1 MLPGVSDKSFVA
13 TWLFSW
19 FLGYF
24 GVDRFYLG
32 KVGTGVLKLIT
43 LGGCGI
49 WWLVDLILTL
59 AGAQRDKAGRR
70 LAGYDEHKKLAW
82 IVTGALVVLSAIT
95 SAITGGIGQV
105 ADQIGGEASVVEPT
119 TEDDTEPAP
128 EEQSD
133 EPVEETE
140 AAGDLGSRSNPA
152 PFGETVTFSEAGTDT
167 WSAFLSNA
175 VLDAT
180 DAVAAANQ
188 FNEPAPEG
196 MVYAMVTLNVT
207 RLGEEAATPWVD
219 LSVEFVSSAGTTHT
233 IADTA
238 AVAPAPTMTDLNDM
252 YAGATG
258 AGNVVIA
265 IPQADSAA
273 GTGNWTITP
282 LFGDPTFFTVQ

>member
-1 MLPGVSDKSFVA
+1 VSDKSFIA

-59 AGAQRDKAGRR
+59 AGVQRDKAGRR

-95 SAITGGIGQV
+95 SAITGGLG
-105 ADQIGGEASVVEPT
+105 ALSDQLDNSSAVVEPT
-119 TEDDTEPAP
+119 SDAETSAD
-128 EEQSD
+128 EQAD
-133 EPVEETE
+133 EPTDE
-140 AAGDLGSRSNPA
+140 AAADDSAADLGTRENPA
-152 PFGETVTFSEAGTDT
+152 PFGETVTFSDAGSDT
-167 WSAFLSNA
+167 WSVALSNA
-175 VLDAT
+175 VLDASE
-180 DAVAAANQ
+180 AVAAANQ

-196 MVYAMVTLNVT
+196 TVYAMVTVNVT
-207 RLGEEAATPWVD
+207 RLGTEAATPWVD
-219 LSVEFVSSAGTTHT
+219 LSVEFVSASGTTHSS
-233 IADTA
+233 ADTM
-238 AVAPAPTMTDLNDM
+238 AVAPEPSFNSLNEM
-252 YAGATG
+252 YAGAAG

-265 IPQADSAA
+265 IPQADAAA
-273 GTGNWTITP
+273 GTGNWTVSP
-282 LFGDPTFFTVQ
+282 LFGDPTFFTAQ